1 MNPNLNPD
9 LDPQHEHQRHKKH
22 GLFDPASLS
31 QPAKRGAWKIMLP
44 LSLALLAMLFAAWY
58 LGWHAQA
65 VTAGV
70 LLFAALSQALTW
82 LVGIIALVPIIGPL
96 VVKVLSLSIIWLLN
110 AIGYLVSYVAIK
122 RGYAK
127 DVLTYRAITIALI
140 CGIVIGFV
148 LGSLV

>member
-1 MNPNLNPD
+1 MNPD
-9 LDPQHEHQRHKKH
+9 LNPQPEHPRKKKTE
-22 GLFDPASLS
+22 LFDQAGLIE
-31 QPAKRGAWKIMLP
+31 PAKRGAWKIMLP
-44 LSLALLAMLFAAWY
+44 LTLLLLAMIYAAWT

-70 LLFAALSQALTW
+70 LLLAALSHALAW
-82 LVGIIALVPIIGPL
+82 LLGIIALVPIIGPL

-110 AIGYLVSYVAIK
+110 AIGYLVSYIAIK

-140 CGIVIGFV
+140 SGIVIGFV
-148 LGSLV
+148 LGSLL